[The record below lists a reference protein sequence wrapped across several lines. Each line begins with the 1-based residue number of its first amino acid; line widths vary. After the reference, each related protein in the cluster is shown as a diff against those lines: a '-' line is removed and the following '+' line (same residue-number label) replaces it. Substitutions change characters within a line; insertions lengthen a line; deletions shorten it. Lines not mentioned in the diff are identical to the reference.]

1 MKEKEFLKNYF
12 KDFSN
17 LIKFDD
23 QVIEKLLLTK
33 KIFLDTPVIGR
44 SELKKTKTKGPL
56 LIEEYDSVTVVPPN
70 CKVSLDSEENIHINI
85 S

>member
-33 KIFLDTPVIGR
+33 KIFLDTNQ
-44 SELKKTKTKGPL
+44 
-56 LIEEYDSVTVVPPN
+56 D
-70 CKVSLDSEENIHINI
+70 
-85 S
+85 